1 MRKNF
6 DRCQRPVWHGV
17 TSQTGEVGGAPSA
30 ASRSAM
36 MSSRSSI
43 ELPVAPDV
51 VSCSMRVRANRAASR
66 RARARARPASSG
78 ALGSRAV
85 SRSSAAVTRFEAT
98 AQPPAICSQ
107 DVARRSSGST
117 SRANHASSPSAW
129 ESSRR
134 QKCAA
139 FARAAAGSRQRRR
152 SVPRPEATTSTLPF
166 RRPRE
171 RPLARLRRPRPP
183 TRTPSPTLSSAL
195 AIEE

>member
-6 DRCQRPVWHGV
+6 DRCQRPVWQGV

-43 ELPVAPDV
+43 EVPGVPDV
-51 VSCSMRVRANRAASR
+51 VRSIRVRASRAASR
-66 RARARARPASSG
+66 RARARAAPASSG

-152 SVPRPEATTSTLPF
+152 SVRRPEATTSTLPF